1 MHLILQHDVP
11 DDFVVATGEA
21 HTVKEFVDLAA
32 ESLSMKL
39 EWRGAG
45 QDEHAVMKGSDKV
58 VVKIDP
64 MYFRPTDVH
73 SLLGDAQKI
82 KSKLNWSPKTS
93 FNELVSEMARSDY
106 DLQSKMQK

>member
-1 MHLILQHDVP
+1 
-11 DDFVVATGEA
+11 
-21 HTVKEFVDLAA
+21 
-32 ESLSMKL
+32 
-39 EWRGAG
+39 
-45 QDEHAVMKGSDKV
+45 
-58 VVKIDP
+58 
-64 MYFRPTDVH
+64 MYFRPADVH